1 MEQIEDE
8 VDIEDYTK
16 TADLQKLFATHEMP
30 IVSKKH
36 KQLYLQDGNLIK
48 ITEQ

>member
-30 IVSKKH
+30 KGHTLVF
-36 KQLYLQDGNLIK
+36 
-48 ITEQ
+48 E